1 MRVRLFAFLLLILA
15 LLSGQGAG
23 LRHGIDHHES
33 DQDVPHAACQW
44 CGAYGALDLGLAVVP
59 PVLPAMARGN
69 PTPIPGHVSRVCR
82 FLPPFR
88 SRAPPAF
95 A

>member
-1 MRVRLFAFLLLILA
+1 MHARLLGFFLLVVA
-15 LLSGQGAG
+15 LLSGQMAG
-23 LRHGIDHHES
+23 LRHGANHHES

-59 PVLPAMARGN
+59 PVLPAMAREN